1 MCLMFHIT
9 SQVSSFSLTK
19 PNFWHTCQVECCSS
33 DSSPSLSLNNS
44 PLFPQYWG
52 QSNQACCSGYSVL
65 CAKAAQS
72 GESFQGCLELSG
84 KRKAVKLQW
93 SGSSVELRQLWTTRV
108 CANRL
113 DGAAG
118 EQLCLA
124 PVRRMVR
131 HFDRD
136 AVLPTVTTSFQHVL
150 SFSLS
155 FPHPAQCGAY
165 PLGLFSPGTFSFW
178 LRPRGSSQSS
188 RTHHREG
195 LSEPLERVLRGG
207 SWGGYSLQTTPS
219 KGS

>member
-131 HFDRD
+131 HL
-136 AVLPTVTTSFQHVL
+136 VPLPI
-150 SFSLS
+150 
-155 FPHPAQCGAY
+155 
-165 PLGLFSPGTFSFW
+165 GT
-178 LRPRGSSQSS
+178 PSS
-188 RTHHREG
+188 RPWQLHFSTSCLFPCPSPTQHNAVRTH
-195 LSEPLERVLRGG
+195 
-207 SWGGYSLQTTPS
+207 
-219 KGS
+219 